1 MAFTSIVVF
10 DEAIVDNAIDV
21 TGVGFSGEDSWSSL
35 SEEQIIVNPSGD
47 YNISGNGILIS
58 DTEVANIFSFGDSIP
73 KNNPISDNSTN
84 VVGIIDTTP
93 FTETG
98 NGYLSVDYDLTSN
111 FEAAVIFSKEN
122 TAFAQEG
129 GIQYS
134 VTQINAG
141 CDTSF
146 SPIDV
151 FESGFKCS
159 GSGPSYP
166 PKNVYDI
173 RYKRNRI
180 RL

>member
-10 DEAIVDNAIDV
+10 DEAIVDNAIDI
-21 TGVGFSGEDSWSSL
+21 TGVGFSGEDSFSSIA
-35 SEEQIIVNPSGD
+35 EEQIVANPSGD
-47 YNISGNGILIS
+47 YNISGNGILIP
-58 DTEVANIFSFGDSIP
+58 DIEVANIFSFGDSIP
-73 KNNPISDNSTN
+73 AANPITDNSTN

-98 NGYLSVDYDLTSN
+98 NGYLSVDYSLASN
-111 FEAAVIFSKEN
+111 FEAGVIFSKEN
-122 TAFAQEG
+122 TAFAEEG
-129 GIQYS
+129 GIEYN

-146 SPIDV
+146 SPINV

-166 PKNVYDI
+166 PKNVYDV
-173 RYKRNRI
+173 RYRRNRI

>member
-10 DEAIVDNAIDV
+10 DEAIVDNAIDIS
-21 TGVGFSGEDSWSSL
+21 GVGFSGEDSFASL
-35 SEEQIIVNPSGD
+35 AEEQIIANPSGD
-47 YNISGNGILIS
+47 FHLTGNGILIP
-58 DTEVANIFSFGDSIP
+58 DTEVANIVSFGDSIP
-73 KNNPISDNSTN
+73 ANLPINDNSTN

-98 NGYLSVDYDLTSN
+98 NGYLSVDYSLASN
-111 FEAAVIFSKEN
+111 FEAGVIFSKEN
-122 TAFAQEG
+122 AAIIEEG
-129 GIQYS
+129 GIQYN
-134 VTQINAG
+134 VVQINAG

-166 PKNVYDI
+166 PKNIYDI
-173 RYKRNRI
+173 RYRRNRI
-180 RL
+180 RI